1 MLAHD
6 ARAAKAPDKV
16 SKAGMASTDYI
27 WGDPSK
33 LSSIGATWAY
43 NWSTHP
49 PATTAGLQW
58 VPMVPNAA
66 ALTSKAL
73 SSLRLSAKRGHLQYL
88 LAFNEPDNVHQADLS
103 PERAAA
109 LWPRLEQTGLQLGSP
124 VTDWVGDGWLARF
137 MAIAH
142 KRKLRV
148 NFIALHYYQD
158 FTNPNAVSELR
169 QSLML
174 IHNRYHLPI
183 WITELGTMDI
193 RAWGYRMSQVPTE
206 TLAVTYMRRALGLLN
221 SLSFVKRYAWYTD
234 VCETDAGCGFDGLFY
249 GSGKPTPLAAT
260 FARAARAAPR

>member
-1 MLAHD
+1 MAHD
-6 ARAAKAPDKV
+6 ARAASAPGKV
-16 SKAGMASTDYI
+16 SKAGIASTDYI
-27 WGDPSK
+27 WSAPSK
-33 LSSIGATWAY
+33 LSSIGATWVY

-49 PATTAGLQW
+49 PPAATSLQW

-66 ALTSKAL
+66 SLTQKAL
-73 SSLRLSAKRGHLQYL
+73 SSLRLSAERGHLRYL
-88 LAFNEPDNVHQADLS
+88 LGFNEPDNAHQADLS

-158 FTNPNAVSELR
+158 FTNPNAVAELR
-169 QSLML
+169 QSLIL

-183 WITELGTMDI
+183 WVTELGTMDI
-193 RAWGYRMSQVPTE
+193 RAWGYRMSQAPTE
-206 TLAVTYMRRALGLLN
+206 ALAVTYMRKALGLLN

-234 VCETDAGCGFDGLFY
+234 ICVTYQGCGFDGLFY
-249 GSGKPTPLAAT
+249 GSGKPTPLAST
-260 FARAARAAPR
+260 FAQAAGGASR